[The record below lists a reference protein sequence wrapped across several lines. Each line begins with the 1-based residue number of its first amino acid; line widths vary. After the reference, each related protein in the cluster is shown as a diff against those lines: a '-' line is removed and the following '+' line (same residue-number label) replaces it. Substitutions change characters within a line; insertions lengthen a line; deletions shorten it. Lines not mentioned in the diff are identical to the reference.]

1 MVLVMEC
8 YYAGGT
14 EQYKKYSNEDGE
26 FLQELSF
33 SVDLLESN
41 ALLILGTTLVCCKYD
56 TPDCI
61 PTGKSV
67 QVPSPI
73 PKLHL
78 QGLKGSLP

>member
-1 MVLVMEC
+1 M
-8 YYAGGT
+8 
-14 EQYKKYSNEDGE
+14 KYSDEVGE

-33 SVDLLESN
+33 SVDLLEST

-61 PTGKSV
+61 RTDKPV
-67 QVPSPI
+67 RVPGPI
-73 PKLHL
+73 AKLLL